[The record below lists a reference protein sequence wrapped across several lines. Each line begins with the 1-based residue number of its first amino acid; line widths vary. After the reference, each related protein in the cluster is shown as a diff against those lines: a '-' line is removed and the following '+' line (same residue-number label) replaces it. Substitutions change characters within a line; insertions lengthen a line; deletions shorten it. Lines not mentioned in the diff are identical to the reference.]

1 MQSLKQFIAEFEE
14 CCSVI
19 DDPRQPNKIDYPVV
33 EILFL
38 AIVAM
43 AAGAM
48 SWGMIE
54 EFGKIN
60 IEILRQYYPFANGV
74 PSDDTIRRMFEM
86 LDPKHLNEFLMKYFV
101 PKVEMEDEHL
111 SIDGKSLKGSK
122 RNRSKPL
129 HFINV
134 YATNSG
140 ITLFGQ
146 EVGEKTNEI
155 KAIPEA
161 LDALDVSGTVV
172 TIDAM
177 GCQREIAKKITDK
190 KAEYILGL
198 KENQPTLY
206 ATVEKLFQSPQD
218 KMLQIDIAVTEEK
231 GHGRD
236 EQRICRVIQDLSS
249 IPQVHQWPAMKSIV
263 EIKRTIA
270 SKGKITESTN
280 YYISSCM
287 DSANHM
293 MKIIRA
299 HWGIESM
306 HWVLDV
312 VFREDASSANKL
324 NIPANLAIIRRFILN
339 ILHNMR
345 SKRESKPSLIRK
357 IGWSGEYLNKFIQ
370 KLIFCS

>member
-19 DDPRQPNKIDYPVV
+19 EDPRQASKIDYPIV

-54 EFGKIN
+54 EFGQIY
-60 IEILRQYYPFANGV
+60 IETLRQYYPFVKGA

-86 LDPKHLNEFLMKYFV
+86 FDPKHLNEFLMKYFV
-101 PKVEMEDEHL
+101 PKVDMEDEQL

-122 RNRSKPL
+122 RNRSRPL

-134 YATNSG
+134 YATNAG
-140 ITLFGQ
+140 LTLFGK
-146 EVGEKTNEI
+146 EVDEKTNEI

-161 LDALDVSGTVV
+161 LDALDIKGTVV

-177 GCQREIAKKITDK
+177 GCQKEIAKKITDK
-190 KAEYILGL
+190 GADYIFGL

-206 ATVEKLFQSPQD
+206 SAVEKLFQCPQD
-218 KMLQIDIAVTEEK
+218 KITPIDVAFTQEK

-236 EQRICRVIQDLSS
+236 ELRVCRVIQDLSLIQS
-249 IPQVHQWPAMKSIV
+249 AHQWPSMKSIV
-263 EIKRTIA
+263 ELKRTIG
-270 SKGKITESTN
+270 SKGKTTESTN
-280 YYISSCM
+280 YYIYQQLS
-287 DSANHM
+287 
-293 MKIIRA
+293 
-299 HWGIESM
+299 
-306 HWVLDV
+306 
-312 VFREDASSANKL
+312 
-324 NIPANLAIIRRFILN
+324 
-339 ILHNMR
+339 
-345 SKRESKPSLIRK
+345 
-357 IGWSGEYLNKFIQ
+357 
-370 KLIFCS
+370 